1 MTGNNRRGI
10 VLQDRDRQLLTE
22 LAVMRIIDREQAKC
36 VAGFGSTTRANT
48 RLLSLVRAGLLRRF
62 FIGTTGRATKALY
75 ALSRAGAEL
84 VGVPYRGLRRGSEE
98 TLVAD
103 YFVHHQLSVNE
114 LYCLIKC
121 QPLPVADATFSRWL
135 TFYEP
140 IEPGSSLIPDGYAEM
155 SVAARAVPMF
165 IEVDLGT
172 ESRAVW
178 KRKVE
183 EYLRYAVS
191 GKFQDA
197 FKQPQFRTLVV
208 ASSERRTAS
217 LRIATAELT
226 DKIFWFA
233 TFQSVT
239 ASGFWSALWQRPN
252 DDRRQP
258 LLQIP

>member
-1 MTGNNRRGI
+1 MTGNKGQGI
-10 VLQDRDRQLLTE
+10 VLQDRDRHLLTE

-75 ALSRAGAEL
+75 ALSRTGAEL
-84 VGVPYRGLRRGSEE
+84 MGVPYRGLRRGSEE

-103 YFVHHQLSVNE
+103 YFVHHQLRVND
-114 LYCLIKC
+114 LYCLMKY
-121 QPLPVADATFSRWL
+121 QPLPGADAKFLRWL

-140 IEPGSSLIPDGYAEM
+140 VEPGGSLIPDGYAEIG
-155 SVAARAVPMF
+155 VAARVVPMF
-165 IEVDLGT
+165 TEVDLST

-183 EYLRYAVS
+183 KYLGYAVS
-191 GKFQDA
+191 GRFQDQ
-197 FKQPQFRTLVV
+197 FQHPQFRTLVV
-208 ASSERRTAS
+208 ANSERRVAF
-217 LRIATAELT
+217 LRVATAELT

-233 TFQSVT
+233 TFEGVKT
-239 ASGFWSALWQRPN
+239 NGFWSPIWQRPK

-258 LLQIP
+258 LW